1 MQQKKWKKTLLIV
14 GFVFG
19 LVILCAGIGISLSVG
34 KQVANG
40 LVYMNQGNDT
50 KQNSIMQLKEWGF
63 NLEEFEAN
71 YVALFC
77 VMLFV
82 FIVGQFNPI
91 SEGGYRDIFLS
102 FTVPYVIGAC
112 VYYIDVFQTAK
123 KQNELLDEI
132 KKSVENDKKRE

>member
-1 MQQKKWKKTLLIV
+1 MKIRENFIIICISYTIISIVATIINLVNGYETNNLNVITMFVLTWIAVFILSLHRLFDGFSPLFMIVMQYAI
-14 GFVFG
+14 
-19 LVILCAGIGISLSVG
+19 
-34 KQVANG
+34 
-40 LVYMNQGNDT
+40 
-50 KQNSIMQLKEWGF
+50 
-63 NLEEFEAN
+63 
-71 YVALFC
+71 ALFC

>member
-71 YVALFC
+71 YVALFF

-112 VYYIDVFQTAK
+112 VYYIDVCQTAK
-123 KQNELLDEI
+123 KQNELLDKI